1 MSKIQLRSIKQKVV
15 STVTQPL
22 YIGGVLEDNS
32 DAKIT
37 IGTDGKVSGL
47 TTVYTATIP
56 SASWTGSSAP
66 YSKAVTVIGILATDE
81 PIIDLVFS
89 GTYATDVTMRD
100 NWSKIYRI
108 VTTDNT
114 ITCYADSVPS
124 ANISIQLVV
133 VR

>member
-66 YSKAVTVIGILATDE
+66 YTKAVAKEGILPTDK
-81 PIIDLVFS
+81 PILDLVFI
-89 GTYATDVTMRD
+89 GTYATDVTMRT
-100 NWSKIYRI
+100 NWSVIYRG
-108 VTTDNT
+108 VTSTDT
-114 ITCYADSVPS
+114 ITFYADSVPT
-124 ANISIQLVV
+124 ADINIQLVV